1 MENVVIIDI
10 GSPADSGAIERLMQA
25 IEHRILRRTDA
36 LERYSQIGSRSGDPV
51 IALVLGVIQ
60 EHEQCERD
68 LLDRIAITLRDSLNW
83 TSSPGAFPSPN
94 LPEDG
99 LSERVIAT
107 TRNALDE
114 ERVDARAACKLA
126 ERFSVIN
133 GGLDSMLLESA
144 ALQGEIHV
152 QLLWFVLHRLLS
164 RAAKQKLPAQLRAET
179 MPGVIV
185 ADKRSAVA

>member
-1 MENVVIIDI
+1 MIIDI

-25 IEHRILRRTDA
+25 IEHRILRRADA
-36 LERYSQIGSRSGDPV
+36 LERYSQIGSESGDPV
-51 IALVLGVIQ
+51 IALVIGVIQ
-60 EHEQCERD
+60 EHEQRERD

-94 LPEDG
+94 LPEGG
-99 LSERVIAT
+99 LSEQLIAT
-107 TRNALDE
+107 TRNALNE

-133 GGLDSMLLESA
+133 GGLDSLLLESA

-152 QLLWFVLHRLLS
+152 QLLRFVLQRLLS
-164 RAAKQKLPAQLRAET
+164 PAAKQKLPAQLRAET
-179 MPGVIV
+179 IPGGIV
-185 ADKRSAVA
+185 ADERSAVA